1 MECFL
6 KSDSELGMVANK
18 LRTTASASFRYWQIV
33 LKKPFFG
40 DERNFPRPLSPH
52 LQNIHDTA
60 TRDRAVIDLQRE
72 ILTAQAQQSALIEN
86 VSKLE
91 KEVTALKAW
100 DADKQRY
107 ELKDLWRGFFAFIPK
122 EGMENG
128 EPAHAIC
135 ANCYQRGFKSFLQS
149 SGHPVIHDRSWDCHA
164 CKAKIKNQSNNMGE
178 LIARCRGAPA

>member
-1 MECFL
+1 MMTMFKGEPDWSTKQLLDAIKTEAVRGGNEGNLTF
-6 KSDSELGMVANK
+6 MMPAF
-18 LRTTASASFRYWQIV
+18 SA
-33 LKKPFFG
+33 L
-40 DERNFPRPLSPH
+40 
-52 LQNIHDTA
+52 
-60 TRDRAVIDLQRE
+60 IDLQRE

-128 EPAHAIC
+128 EPPHAIC

-178 LIARCRGAPA
+178 LIAKCRGAIA